1 MSFKLP
7 HFALPSWLRRAKRA
21 PRPQQPPPA
30 HGPVLRGFRGT
41 ALCVIATL
49 IIAADAAAFAESYR
63 GLFEWAT
70 HHGLSGFWAAA
81 FPLQVDTFIA
91 VGELALFIAMV
102 DQWSRRERCGA
113 WAVALLGVAVSVCG
127 NVGHVAAHDLQSRGT
142 AAVPPLAAFA
152 AMWVGLGILKRVITR
167 ADSKQRTA
175 SADAEAPQ
183 QDAGQE
189 AGPNPLAELADAV
202 RLLAEQAAGA
212 SRAPAPDSGQSAL
225 LAELLEAVRGLGAQ
239 AGDAVS
245 SPVPTDAENAALI
258 ALKAT
263 LAAGNPLSGRQLE
276 TRFGLTRGQVARVRE
291 LAGDETG
298 DQVNGHQFGAADA
311 AATSTQ

>member
-1 MSFKLP
+1 MRFKLP
-7 HFALPSWLRRAKRA
+7 RFARPSWLRRPERG
-21 PRPQQPPPA
+21 PRPQQPPPV
-30 HGPVLRGFRGT
+30 HGAVLRGFRGA

-167 ADSKQRTA
+167 DGKAPGTA
-175 SADAEAPQ
+175 PAGHE
-183 QDAGQE
+183 AGQE
-189 AGPNPLAELADAV
+189 AAAREAGPDPLAELADAV

-212 SRAPAPDSGQSAL
+212 SRAPAPDSGQTAL

-245 SPVPTDAENAALI
+245 SPVPADNENAALI
-258 ALKAT
+258 AMKAT

-276 TRFGLTRGQVARVRE
+276 TRFGLTRAQVTRVRE
-291 LAGDETG
+291 TAGAVPESPL
-298 DQVNGHQFGAADA
+298 NGRQFGAADA
-311 AATSTQ
+311 EAVSTH